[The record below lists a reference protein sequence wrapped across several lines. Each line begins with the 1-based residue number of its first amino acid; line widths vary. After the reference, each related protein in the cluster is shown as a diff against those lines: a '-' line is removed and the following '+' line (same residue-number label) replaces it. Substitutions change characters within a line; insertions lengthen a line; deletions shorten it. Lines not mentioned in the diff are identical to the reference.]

1 MASNAKNFA
10 ARWGHAEPPPWIVE
24 KRRRE
29 DGIARVCRTLHTT
42 KMMICDPLLS
52 IGLGSPSID
61 PSLLEKWLVKHG
73 KYGGADGE
81 SIRDA
86 IEKHYGKKTA
96 DLIESLF

>member
-1 MASNAKNFA
+1 M
-10 ARWGHAEPPPWIVE
+10 
-24 KRRRE
+24 
-29 DGIARVCRTLHTT
+29 CRTLHTT

-52 IGLGSPSID
+52 LGLGSPSID

-73 KYGGADGE
+73 KYSGEDGE